1 MTELHAQP
9 ATPDGPEGWRV
20 LVIRRSTGR
29 VAATVRSTS
38 RETAEKEAA
47 AMVRKGT

>member
-1 MTELHAQP
+1 MTELQAQP
-9 ATPDGPEGWRV
+9 PEPDPDGWRV

-29 VAATVRSTS
+29 IAATVRSTS

-47 AMVRKGT
+47 KVVRRGVG

>member
-9 ATPDGPEGWRV
+9 ATQDGPDWRV